1 MDEDA
6 DADEEIVGLV
16 LRNGAVGDAVGHGLR
31 HRMLRRPEHLN
42 RLLGALDGHLVEQD
56 GVRLAGHVRRE
67 NGQQR
72 GEAVLVVRQGVAE
85 GVLCRAAAR
94 ADDQVDMGNFI
105 ALADQ

>member
-1 MDEDA
+1 
-6 DADEEIVGLV
+6 
-16 LRNGAVGDAVGHGLR
+16 
-31 HRMLRRPEHLN
+31 MLRRPEHLN

-94 ADDQVDMGNFI
+94 SDDQVDMGNFI
-105 ALADQ
+105 ASPTRDSPTITLVIFAMNIASQAIVAG